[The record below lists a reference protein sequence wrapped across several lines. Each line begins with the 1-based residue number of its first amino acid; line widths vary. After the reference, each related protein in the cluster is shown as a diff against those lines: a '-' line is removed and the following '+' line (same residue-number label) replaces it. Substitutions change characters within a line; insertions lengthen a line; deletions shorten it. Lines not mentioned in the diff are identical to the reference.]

1 MNVSWNNYLQR
12 YVAVYNSPLSQNVMM
27 RTAPNQEGPWSRE
40 VQAFTALAPAP
51 GQSPIDDAQAHP
63 EYNVNGGQT
72 MFVTY
77 SRSTGA
83 FTSEFRLVSV
93 QLQQPQ

>member
-1 MNVSWNNYLQR
+1 
-12 YVAVYNSPLSQNVMM
+12 MM
-27 RTAPNQEGPWSRE
+27 RTAPNPEGPWSRE
-40 VQAFTALAPAP
+40 VQALRRWRRFPAR
-51 GQSPIDDAQAHP
+51 SPIDDAQAHP

-93 QLQQPQ
+93 QLQQPARRTKRRRHDPRRRTSCMLGRL